1 MQERILIIGNG
12 GREYAI
18 GLALKQDSRI
28 ESLYFAPGNGATHN
42 LGQNLSYKNTQD
54 ILESIIKYN
63 ITLVVIGPEA
73 PLGEGLSDDLR
84 AHNVRVFA
92 PSKAAAALELSKA
105 YMKDF
110 VSQAKI
116 PTARYVQSSDFDCL
130 CTFIDTLT
138 PPIVVKADGLC
149 GGKGVIIAQSYE
161 EAKQSVKDML
171 SGISFGDA
179 GKRVVVEEFLDGY
192 ELSVFALCDGKDFV
206 ILPACQ
212 DHKRL
217 LTGDK
222 GPNTGGMGAY
232 TPTPLCDENLMDKI
246 KQRIIA
252 PTLDSM
258 RKNGTPFEGVLF
270 GGIMVV
276 EKDGELEPYLLEFN
290 VRFGDPECEVLMPM
304 LQTPLLD
311 ILLHCVEGRV
321 KDLRY
326 ELKHQYAV
334 AVVASS
340 KDYPYT
346 SSTPMPIKIQNF
358 DKNLG
363 HIVYAGV
370 SVDSQGQLLASGG
383 RVLLAVGIA
392 SSLKQARD
400 NAYKIL
406 KNVFFEGMHFRDDI
420 AYRAL
425 QNG

>member
-1 MQERILIIGNG
+1 M
-12 GREYAI
+12 
-18 GLALKQDSRI
+18 
-28 ESLYFAPGNGATHN
+28 
-42 LGQNLSYKNTQD
+42 
-54 ILESIIKYN
+54 
-63 ITLVVIGPEA
+63 
-73 PLGEGLSDDLR
+73 
-84 AHNVRVFA
+84 
-92 PSKAAAALELSKA
+92 
-105 YMKDF
+105 
-110 VSQAKI
+110 
-116 PTARYVQSSDFDCL
+116 
-130 CTFIDTLT
+130 
-138 PPIVVKADGLC
+138 VKADGLC

-179 GKRVVVEEFLDGY
+179 GKCVVVEEFLDGY

-206 ILPACQ
+206 MLPACQ

-258 RKNGTPFEGVLF
+258 SKNGTPFEGVLF

-311 ILLHCVEGRV
+311 ILVHCVEGRV

-363 HIVYAGV
+363 HIIYAGV

>member
-1 MQERILIIGNG
+1 
-12 GREYAI
+12 
-18 GLALKQDSRI
+18 
-28 ESLYFAPGNGATHN
+28 
-42 LGQNLSYKNTQD
+42 
-54 ILESIIKYN
+54 
-63 ITLVVIGPEA
+63 
-73 PLGEGLSDDLR
+73 
-84 AHNVRVFA
+84 
-92 PSKAAAALELSKA
+92 
-105 YMKDF
+105 
-110 VSQAKI
+110 
-116 PTARYVQSSDFDCL
+116 
-130 CTFIDTLT
+130 
-138 PPIVVKADGLC
+138 
-149 GGKGVIIAQSYE
+149 
-161 EAKQSVKDML
+161 
-171 SGISFGDA
+171 
-179 GKRVVVEEFLDGY
+179 
-192 ELSVFALCDGKDFV
+192 
-206 ILPACQ
+206 
-212 DHKRL
+212 
-217 LTGDK
+217 DK

-258 RKNGTPFEGVLF
+258 SKNGTPFEGVLF

-340 KDYPYT
+340 KDYPCA